1 MAINRFTK
9 YTAPQFVQAY
19 DPYPMQQMMGLAQH
33 QQKRFDAIDSAIGKA
48 YADAVIK
55 PGLSVEGRRTAA
67 AVNKERK
74 QQLDAITNDFAQNRN
89 VRNAVRSLSE
99 LSGNWQN
106 DQRASF
112 VEQDRALM
120 ENVLAQSGKEG
131 YGEYMT
137 HKALNPTTGE
147 YTLGYTEE
155 QIAAGVA
162 PTLADYGIMSNP
174 GSSSAFKTY
183 IDPVKEV
190 IFQNVSQDAEGNLIT
205 QDGKYL
211 NSKVFLERAGADLNK
226 LSSDGVH
233 LDNVSDAPPET
244 QQFIAW
250 KKREYELNGK
260 EYTAD
265 HFKADYLTEVEK
277 YAFGPQIKT
286 SIKDSSGSKSSA
298 ADNITPNVLAN
309 AVTTNTTARDRQ
321 INKDIAEDGTK
332 AFLSNIGI
340 QDYET
345 TTTLTVDPTNEAAV
359 AERDAALEKSVG
371 EKVEKQMGSKYH
383 YRRNK
388 NTGKMEKQ
396 PKYSEAEIK
405 SKKAEEIKKVK
416 QGLDKLFYFRQKAID
431 KLTPKEFEML
441 QFNDDGTIDLK
452 PEHKKTLEEKI
463 ANSFSVEGI
472 SFDAEGFTRV
482 AKEAGVNW
490 GELSEFLEIVK
501 SPDALNK
508 LGASGKGIKTLFNI
522 GSKMAGGAES
532 FLKGVSN
539 ISEDFIDN
547 PIYKI
552 ENIIDEDMKN
562 HYGDR
567 EFYNTK
573 MYLKD
578 KDAMGI
584 TTMVDPVH
592 QELYSIAV
600 ANAED
605 VGRLSVAGKPIKR
618 SDLEDAETT
627 TEVEVDFRGDGAF
640 FDPNAIEFDF
650 VGDGYKI
657 YATGLMKKKVKTDNG
672 FSETHSQKEYQVDI
686 TDAFMQKM
694 PQSELNQLLYQDA
707 IIDIAYEL
715 TPDSGESV
723 PVYLNQKMSKEAEE
737 VLGGNAASISK
748 RTVGNQ
754 DLFSISGKVAIYN
767 EQGEP
772 EIVDAETYV
781 DKKGK
786 MPFIDISQK
795 EMLGISKEIAM
806 ALPFLKGDQ
815 VLNMTEAEQQAI
827 TEADIKPTEVESFD
841 VGVFKL
847 NTQKDS
853 SPQKQA
859 AIGFATNENE
869 YVPVNQMT
877 PEQQTNYASYL
888 FVNGKDGW
896 DQWNVAA
903 TADDGSFENAKFANA
918 IGLLTDLNES
928 GKEITAQTVY
938 DKIKDS
944 APGASIQKVRSVMSE
959 FSQPMLQTKAKSGYT
974 QSSIA
979 AETGLTD
986 AMIAIA
992 TIMADS
998 GFNTDAVTINR
1009 KSK

>member
-55 PGLSVEGRRTAA
+55 PGLSTESRQMAA
-67 AVNKERK
+67 KINKERK

-106 DQRASF
+106 DKRASF

-120 ENVLAQSGKEG
+120 ESVLAQSGKEG

-137 HKALNPTTGE
+137 HRSYNPNTGE
-147 YTLGYTEE
+147 HTLGYTED

-162 PTLADYGIMSNP
+162 PTLVDYGIMSNP
-174 GSSSAFKTY
+174 GSTAAFKSY

-190 IFQNVSQDAEGNLIT
+190 VFQNVSKDAEGNLIT

-211 NSKVFLERAGADLNK
+211 NSKVFLERAGADLDK

-277 YAFGPQIKT
+277 YTFDQMKT
-286 SIKDSSGSKSSA
+286 NVKGSSGSKSSA
-298 ADNITPNVLAN
+298 ADNIVVDALGN
-309 AVTTNTTARDRQ
+309 ATLVTSTARNRQ
-321 INKDIAEDGTK
+321 INSDIAEKGIS
-332 AFLSNIGI
+332 AFLDNIGI
-340 QDYET
+340 RDYDDANV
-345 TTTLTVDPTNEAAV
+345 LIIDPTESELV
-359 AERDAALEKSVG
+359 VERDAALEKSVG
-371 EKVEKQMGSKYH
+371 EKVERQMRSKVN
-383 YRRNK
+383 YRK
-388 NTGKMEKQ
+388 DKD
-396 PKYSEAEIK
+396 PKSETYGQMIK
-405 SKKAEEIKKVK
+405 VPVYKDADIERRKKEEIKKTK

-431 KLTPKEFEML
+431 RIANENPKMIESIE
-441 QFNDDGTIDLK
+441 FNDDGTI
-452 PEHKKTLEEKI
+452 
-463 ANSFSVEGI
+463 S
-472 SFDAEGFTRV
+472 
-482 AKEAGVNW
+482 AKEKVKYSYQDR
-490 GELSEFLEIVK
+490 LSQAAKAV
-501 SPDALNK
+501 
-508 LGASGKGIKTLFNI
+508 
-522 GSKMAGGAES
+522 
-532 FLKGVSN
+532 
-539 ISEDFIDN
+539 
-547 PIYKI
+547 
-552 ENIIDEDMKN
+552 ENIERTQNRRVGRAEKELIYRSYTMASSETIGESLNNVETLIQKYMNEDIKE
-562 HYGDR
+562 HYGDK

-578 KDAMGI
+578 KNGMEI
-584 TTMVDPVH
+584 TSMVDPIH
-592 QELYSIAV
+592 QELYNVIQ
-600 ANAED
+600 ANAGD
-605 VGRLSVAGKPIKR
+605 VGRLSVAGTPIKR
-618 SDLEDAETT
+618 SDLEDQENVN
-627 TEVEVDFRGDGAF
+627 EVEVDFRDGT
-640 FDPNAIEFDF
+640 FDPDFIEFDF
-650 VGDGYKI
+650 VGDGYKV
-657 YATGLMKKKVKTDNG
+657 YATGQMKKKIQTDDG
-672 FSETHSQKEYQVDI
+672 ITTTSSQKEYQIDI
-686 TDAFMQKM
+686 TDAFMQMM
-694 PQSELNQLLYQDA
+694 PQSTKAQLLYNDA
-707 IIDIAYEL
+707 IVDAAYEL
-715 TPDSGESV
+715 TENTDEKVS
-723 PVYLNQKMSKEAEE
+723 VYLNTGMSKEAEKY
-737 VLGGNAASISK
+737 LGGEAASISK
-748 RTVGNQ
+748 NINGNF
-754 DLFSISGKVAIYN
+754 DITGRVAIYDD
-767 EQGEP
+767 QGNFEV
-772 EIVDAETYV
+772 IDAEN
-781 DKKGK
+781 DPKGR
-786 MPFIDISQK
+786 FSNLSQK

-806 ALPFLKGDQ
+806 ALPFIKGDQ
-815 VLNMTEAEQQAI
+815 VLNMTEAEQQAV
-827 TEADIKPTEVESFD
+827 TEAGIKPTEVESFD

-847 NTQKDS
+847 NTQEDS
-853 SPQKQA
+853 SPQRQE

-888 FVNGKDGW
+888 FVNGKGGW
-896 DQWNVAA
+896 DQWDVAA

>member
-1 MAINRFTK
+1 MAVNRFTR

-48 YADAVIK
+48 YADAVVK
-55 PGLSVEGRRTAA
+55 PGLSTESRQMAA
-67 AVNKERK
+67 KINKERK

-89 VRNAVRSLSE
+89 VRNAVRKLSE

-106 DQRASF
+106 DQRALF
-112 VEQDRALM
+112 VQQDRALM

-137 HKALNPTTGE
+137 HRSYNPNTGE
-147 YTLGYTEE
+147 HTLGYTED

-211 NSKVFLERAGADLNK
+211 NSKVFLERAGADLDK

-277 YAFGPQIKT
+277 YAFGPEIKT
-286 SIKDSSGSKSSA
+286 KVKGSSGSKKNA
-298 ADNITPNVLAN
+298 AKNITVNALTN
-309 AVTTNTTARDRQ
+309 AVTTNSNVR
-321 INKDIAEDGTK
+321 NKDLNTEIAEKGTE
-332 AFLSNIGI
+332 AFLNNIGI
-340 QDYET
+340 RNYDEANA
-345 TTTLTVDPTNEAAV
+345 LVIDPTIPKAV
-359 AERDAALEKSVG
+359 EERDNALLESIG
-371 EKVEKQMGSKYH
+371 AKVEKQMNSQFI

-388 NTGKMEKQ
+388 QTGKMEKQ
-396 PKYSEAEIK
+396 PKFTETQINAKKNEEF
-405 SKKAEEIKKVK
+405 KKAK

-431 KLTPKEFEML
+431 RIGSENPQML
-441 QFNDDGTIDLK
+441 ESIKFNDDGTIESKEKVDYSYEERQEQAAK
-452 PEHKKTLEEKI
+452 AVESIEKTQNRKVGQAEKELIYRSYTLAPSEKI
-463 ANSFSVEGI
+463 GESSGNVE
-472 SFDAEGFTRV
+472 
-482 AKEAGVNW
+482 
-490 GELSEFLEIVK
+490 
-501 SPDALNK
+501 
-508 LGASGKGIKTLFNI
+508 TLIQKYMN
-522 GSKMAGGAES
+522 E
-532 FLKGVSN
+532 
-539 ISEDFIDN
+539 E
-547 PIYKI
+547 
-552 ENIIDEDMKN
+552 MKK
-562 HYGDR
+562 HYGNK

-573 MYLKD
+573 MYLKS
-578 KDAMGI
+578 KDNIGMEKF
-584 TTMVDPVH
+584 VDSIH
-592 QELYSIAV
+592 QELYSIAQ
-600 ANAED
+600 ANAAD

-618 SDLEDAETT
+618 SDLEDTETI
-627 TEVEVDFRGDGAF
+627 TEVEADFRNGK
-640 FDPNAIEFDF
+640 FDPTAVEFDF
-650 VGDGYKI
+650 VGDGYRV
-657 YATGLMKKKVKTDNG
+657 YATGKMSKKQKNEEGLT
-672 FSETHSQKEYQVDI
+672 ETTYSQQEYQVDI
-686 TDAFMQKM
+686 TDSFMQKM
-694 PQSELNQLLYQDA
+694 PQSETSQLLYQDA
-707 IIDIAYEL
+707 IVDIAYDL
-715 TPDSGESV
+715 TPDTDEKVS
-723 PVYLNQKMSKEAEE
+723 VYLNSGLTKEAEE
-737 VLGGNAASISK
+737 TLGGEAAKISK
-748 RTVGNQ
+748 FNDVNGNE
-754 DLFSISGKVAIYN
+754 FFNITGKVAIYDDEDN
-767 EQGEP
+767 VQ
-772 EIVDAETYV
+772 IIDAEN
-781 DKKGK
+781 DSQQR
-786 MPFIDISQK
+786 FSNLSQK
-795 EMLGISKEIAM
+795 EMLSISKEIAM
-806 ALPFLKGDQ
+806 ALPFLKGEQ
-815 VLNMTEAEQQAI
+815 SMNMTESEQQAI
-827 TEADIKPTEVESFD
+827 TEAGIKPTEVESFD

-847 NTQKDS
+847 NTQEDG

-859 AIGFATNENE
+859 SIGFATNENE

-888 FVNGKDGW
+888 FVNGKGGW
-896 DQWNVAA
+896 DQWDVAA

>member
-1 MAINRFTK
+1 MAVNRFTR
-9 YTAPQFVQAY
+9 YTAPQFIQAY

-48 YADAVIK
+48 YADAIVK
-55 PGLSVEGRRTAA
+55 PGLSTESRQMAA
-67 AVNKERK
+67 KINKERK
-74 QQLDAITNDFAQNRN
+74 QQLDAITNDFSQNRN
-89 VRNAVRSLSE
+89 VRNAVRKLSE

-106 DQRASF
+106 DQRALF

-137 HKALNPTTGE
+137 HRSYNPNTGE
-147 YTLGYTEE
+147 HTLGYTEE

-211 NSKVFLERAGADLNK
+211 NSKVFLERAGADLDK

-233 LDNVSDAPPET
+233 LDNLSDAPPET

-277 YAFGPQIKT
+277 YAFGPEIKT
-286 SIKDSSGSKSSA
+286 SIKGSSRSKKDA
-298 ADNITPNVLAN
+298 AENITVNALTN
-309 AVTTNTTARDRQ
+309 AVTTNSNARNRDL
-321 INKDIAEDGTK
+321 NTEIAEKGTE
-332 AFLSNIGI
+332 AFLNNIGI
-340 QDYET
+340 RNYDEANA
-345 TTTLTVDPTNEAAV
+345 LVIDPTIPKAV
-359 AERDAALEKSVG
+359 EERDNALLESIG
-371 EKVEKQMGSKYH
+371 TKVEKQMNSQFI

-388 NTGKMEKQ
+388 QTGKMEKQ
-396 PKYSEAEIK
+396 PKFTEAQINAKKNEEF
-405 SKKAEEIKKVK
+405 KKAK

-472 SFDAEGFTRV
+472 PFDAEGFTRA
-482 AKEAGVNW
+482 AKEAGANW

-508 LGASGKGIKTLFNI
+508 LGASGRGMKTLFNI
-522 GSKMAGGAES
+522 GSKIAGGAES

-552 ENIIDEDMKN
+552 ENTIDKDMKK
-562 HYGDR
+562 HYGNR

-573 MYLKD
+573 IYLKS
-578 KDAMGI
+578 KNNIGMEKL
-584 TTMVDPVH
+584 VDPIH
-592 QELYSIAV
+592 QELYSIAQ
-600 ANAED
+600 ANAAD

-618 SDLEDAETT
+618 SDLEDTETI
-627 TEVEVDFRGDGAF
+627 TEVEADFRNGE
-640 FDPNAIEFDF
+640 FDPTAVEFDF
-650 VGDGYKI
+650 VGDGYRV
-657 YATGLMKKKVKTDNG
+657 YATGKMSKKQKNEEGLT
-672 FSETHSQKEYQVDI
+672 ETTYSQQEYQVDI
-686 TDAFMQKM
+686 TDSFMQKM
-694 PQSELNQLLYQDA
+694 PQSETAQLLYQDA
-707 IIDIAYEL
+707 IIDIAYDL
-715 TPDSGESV
+715 TPDTDEKVS
-723 PVYLNQKMSKEAEE
+723 VYLNSGLTKEAEE
-737 VLGGNAASISK
+737 TLGGEAAKISK
-748 RTVGNQ
+748 FSDVNGNE
-754 DLFSISGKVAIYN
+754 FFNITGKVAIYDDEDN
-767 EQGEP
+767 VQ
-772 EIVDAETYV
+772 IIDAEN
-781 DKKGK
+781 D
-786 MPFIDISQK
+786 PQQRFSNLSQK
-795 EMLGISKEIAM
+795 EMLSISKEIAM
-806 ALPFLKGDQ
+806 ALPFLKGEQ
-815 VLNMTEAEQQAI
+815 SMNMTESEQQAV
-827 TEADIKPTEVESFD
+827 TEAGIKPTEVESFD

-847 NTQKDS
+847 NTQEDS

-888 FVNGKDGW
+888 FVNGKGGW
-896 DQWNVAA
+896 DQWDVAA

-959 FSQPMLQTKAKSGYT
+959 FSQPMLQTKAKNGYT

>member
-33 QQKRFDAIDSAIGKA
+33 QQKRFDAIDTAIGKA

-55 PGLSVEGRRTAA
+55 PGLSTESRQMAA
-67 AVNKERK
+67 KINKERK

-106 DQRASF
+106 DQRALF

-137 HKALNPTTGE
+137 HRSYNPNTGE
-147 YTLGYTEE
+147 HTLGYTED

-162 PTLADYGIMSNP
+162 PTLADYGVMSNP

-183 IDPVKEV
+183 IDPVKDV
-190 IFQNVSQDAEGNLIT
+190 VFQNVTQDAQGRLIT

-211 NSKVFLERAGADLNK
+211 NSKVFLERAGADLDK

-286 SIKDSSGSKSSA
+286 SIKGSSGFKSSA
-298 ADNITPNVLAN
+298 ADNIVVDALGN
-309 AVTTNTTARDRQ
+309 ATLTNSTARNRQ
-321 INKDIAEDGTK
+321 INSDIAENGTS
-332 AFLSNIGI
+332 AFLDNIGI
-340 QDYET
+340 RDYDDANA
-345 TTTLTVDPTNEAAV
+345 LIVDPTEPELV

-371 EKVEKQMGSKYH
+371 EKVERQMRSKVN
-383 YRRNK
+383 YRK
-388 NTGKMEKQ
+388 DKD
-396 PKYSEAEIK
+396 PKSETYGQMIK
-405 SKKAEEIKKVK
+405 VPVYKDADIERRKKEEIKKTK
-416 QGLDKLFYFRQKAID
+416 QGLDKLFYFRQRAID
-431 KLTPKEFEML
+431 KLTPKEIEML
-441 QFNDDGTIDLK
+441 QFNNDGTISLK
-452 PEHKKTLEEKI
+452 SEVSESIKDEEKRLLELEGKVEGVT
-463 ANSFSVEGI
+463 SFSPY
-472 SFDAEGFTRV
+472 
-482 AKEAGVNW
+482 KEQMLLNPGLN
-490 GELSEFLEIVK
+490 INIQNK
-501 SPDALNK
+501 LNK
-508 LGASGKGIKTLFNI
+508 L
-522 GSKMAGGAES
+522 
-532 FLKGVSN
+532 
-539 ISEDFIDN
+539 N
-547 PIYKI
+547 PLYKVQSLM
-552 ENIIDEDMKN
+552 NEDMKN
-562 HYGDR
+562 HYGNR

-573 MYLKD
+573 IHLRD
-578 KDAMGI
+578 KGGMDI
-584 TTMVDPVH
+584 TSMVDPIH
-592 QELYSIAV
+592 QELYNVIQ
-600 ANAED
+600 ANAKD
-605 VGRLSVAGKPIKR
+605 VGRLSVAGTPIKR
-618 SDLEDAETT
+618 SDLEDQETVN
-627 TEVEVDFRGDGAF
+627 EVEVDFRGGT
-640 FDPNAIEFDF
+640 FDPDFIEFDF
-650 VGDGYKI
+650 VGDGYKV
-657 YATGLMKKKVKTDNG
+657 YATGQMKKKIQTEDG
-672 FSETHSQKEYQVDI
+672 ITTTSSQKEYQIDI
-686 TDAFMQKM
+686 TDAFMQMM
-694 PQSELNQLLYQDA
+694 PQSTKAQLLYNDA
-707 IIDIAYEL
+707 IVDAAYEL
-715 TPDSGESV
+715 TENTDEKVS
-723 PVYLNQKMSKEAEE
+723 VYLNTGMSKEAEE
-737 VLGGNAASISK
+737 YLGGEAASISK
-748 RTVGNQ
+748 NIDGNF
-754 DLFSISGKVAIYN
+754 DITGRVAIYDD
-767 EQGEP
+767 QGNF
-772 EIVDAETYV
+772 EIVDAEN
-781 DKKGK
+781 DPEGR
-786 MPFIDISQK
+786 FSNLSQK

-806 ALPFLKGDQ
+806 ALPFIKGDQ
-815 VLNMTEAEQQAI
+815 VLNMTEAEQLAVE
-827 TEADIKPTEVESFD
+827 EADIKPTEVESFD

-847 NTQKDS
+847 NTQEDS
-853 SPQKQA
+853 SPQRQE

-877 PEQQTNYASYL
+877 PEQQTNYASHL
-888 FVNGKDGW
+888 FVNGKGGW
-896 DQWNVAA
+896 DQWDVAA

-918 IGLLTDLNES
+918 VGLLSDLNES

-959 FSQPMLQTKAKSGYT
+959 FSQPMLQTKAKGGYT

>member
-1 MAINRFTK
+1 MGINRFTK
-9 YTAPQFVQAY
+9 YTAPEFIQSY
-19 DPYPMQQMMGLAQH
+19 DPYPVQQMMGLAQH

-74 QQLDAITNDFAQNRN
+74 EQLDAITNDFAQNRN

-120 ENVLAQSGKEG
+120 ENVLAQTGQEG
-131 YGEYMT
+131 YGNYKT
-137 HKALNPTTGE
+137 HRSYNPTTGE
-147 YTLGYTEE
+147 HTLGYTEE

-174 GSSSAFKTY
+174 GSTAAFKSY

-190 IFQNVSQDAEGNLIT
+190 VFQNVSRDAEGNLIT

-226 LSSDGVH
+226 LSSNGVN
-233 LDNVSDAPPET
+233 LDNTSDATPEA

-250 KKREYELNGK
+250 KKREYELTGEK
-260 EYTAD
+260 YTLD

-277 YAFGPQIKT
+277 YTFDQSKIG
-286 SIKDSSGSKSSA
+286 IKDSSKSKKDA
-298 ADNITPNVLAN
+298 AENITVNALTN
-309 AVTTNTTARDRQ
+309 AVTTNSNTRNRDL
-321 INKDIAEDGTK
+321 NTEIAEKGTE
-332 AFLSNIGI
+332 AFLNNIGI
-340 QDYET
+340 RNYDEANA
-345 TTTLTVDPTNEAAV
+345 LVIDPTIPKAV
-359 AERDAALEKSVG
+359 EERDNALVESIG
-371 EKVEKQMGSKYH
+371 TKVEKQMNSQFI

-388 NTGKMEKQ
+388 QTGKMEKQ
-396 PKYSEAEIK
+396 PKFTEAQINAKKNEEF
-405 SKKAEEIKKVK
+405 KKAK

-431 KLTPKEFEML
+431 RIGNENPQML
-441 QFNDDGTIDLK
+441 ESIKFNNDGTIESK
-452 PEHKKTLEEKI
+452 EKI
-463 ANSFSVEGI
+463 NYSYQERLDQATKALQNIEKTQNRKVGK
-472 SFDAEGFTRV
+472 AE
-482 AKEAGVNW
+482 KELIDRAFIMAGDEKI
-490 GELSEFLEIVK
+490 GE
-501 SPDALNK
+501 
-508 LGASGKGIKTLFNI
+508 ASGNVETLIQKYMNEEMKKHYGNKEFHNTKIYLKNKNNI
-522 GSKMAGGAES
+522 GMEK
-532 FLKGVSN
+532 F
-539 ISEDFIDN
+539 
-547 PIYKI
+547 
-552 ENIIDEDMKN
+552 
-562 HYGDR
+562 
-567 EFYNTK
+567 
-573 MYLKD
+573 
-578 KDAMGI
+578 
-584 TTMVDPVH
+584 VDPIH
-592 QELYSIAV
+592 QELYSIAQT
-600 ANAED
+600 NAAD

-618 SDLEDAETT
+618 SDLEDTETT

-640 FDPNAIEFDF
+640 FDPTAVEFDF
-650 VGDGYKI
+650 VGDGYRV
-657 YATGLMKKKVKTDNG
+657 YATGQMKKKVKTDDG
-672 FSETHSQKEYQVDI
+672 IVTTPSKQEYQVDI
-686 TDAFMQKM
+686 TEGFMQKM
-694 PQSELNQLLYQDA
+694 PQSETAQLLYQDA
-707 IIDIAYEL
+707 IVDIAYDL
-715 TPDSGESV
+715 TPDTDEKVS
-723 PVYLNQKMSKEAEE
+723 VYLNSGLTKEAEE
-737 VLGGNAASISK
+737 TLDGEAAKISK
-748 RTVGNQ
+748 FSDVNGNE
-754 DLFSISGKVAIYN
+754 FFNITGKVAIYDDEYN
-767 EQGEP
+767 MQ
-772 EIVDAETYV
+772 IIDAEN
-781 DKKGK
+781 D
-786 MPFIDISQK
+786 PQQRFSNLSQK
-795 EMLGISKEIAM
+795 EMLSISKEIAM

-959 FSQPMLQTKAKSGYT
+959 FSQPMLQTKSKSGYT

>member
-55 PGLSVEGRRTAA
+55 PGLSTESRQIAA
-67 AVNKERK
+67 KINKERK

-131 YGEYMT
+131 YGQYVT
-137 HKALNPTTGE
+137 HRSYNPTTGE
-147 YTLGYTEE
+147 HTLGYTEE

-162 PTLADYGIMSNP
+162 PTLADYGVMSNP
-174 GSSSAFKTY
+174 GSTAAFKSY

-190 IFQNVSQDAEGNLIT
+190 VFQNVSRDAEGNLIT

-226 LSSDGVH
+226 LSSDGVN
-233 LDNVSDAPPET
+233 LDNTSDATPEA
-244 QQFIAW
+244 QQFINW
-250 KKREYELNGK
+250 KKREYELTGEK
-260 EYTAD
+260 YTLD

-277 YAFGPQIKT
+277 YTFDQSKIG
-286 SIKDSSGSKSSA
+286 IKDSSKSKKDA
-298 ADNITPNVLAN
+298 AENITVNALTN
-309 AVTTNTTARDRQ
+309 AVTTNSNTRNRDL
-321 INKDIAEDGTK
+321 NTEIAEKGTE
-332 AFLSNIGI
+332 AFLNNIGI
-340 QDYET
+340 RNYDEANA
-345 TTTLTVDPTNEAAV
+345 LVIDPTIPKAV
-359 AERDAALEKSVG
+359 EERDNALLESIG
-371 EKVEKQMGSKYH
+371 TKVEKQMNSQFI

-388 NTGKMEKQ
+388 QTGKMEKQ
-396 PKYSEAEIK
+396 PKFTEAQINAKKNEEF
-405 SKKAEEIKKVK
+405 KKAK

-431 KLTPKEFEML
+431 RIGNENPQML
-441 QFNDDGTIDLK
+441 ESIKFNNDGTIESK
-452 PEHKKTLEEKI
+452 EKI
-463 ANSFSVEGI
+463 NYSYQERLDQATKALQNIEKTQNRKVGK
-472 SFDAEGFTRV
+472 AE
-482 AKEAGVNW
+482 KELIDRAFIMAGDEKI
-490 GELSEFLEIVK
+490 GE
-501 SPDALNK
+501 
-508 LGASGKGIKTLFNI
+508 ASGNVETLIQKYMNEEMKKHYGNKEFHNTKIYLKNKDNI
-522 GSKMAGGAES
+522 GMEK
-532 FLKGVSN
+532 F
-539 ISEDFIDN
+539 
-547 PIYKI
+547 
-552 ENIIDEDMKN
+552 
-562 HYGDR
+562 
-567 EFYNTK
+567 
-573 MYLKD
+573 
-578 KDAMGI
+578 
-584 TTMVDPVH
+584 VDPIH
-592 QELYSIAV
+592 QELYSIAQI
-600 ANAED
+600 NAAD

-640 FDPNAIEFDF
+640 FDPTAVEFDF
-650 VGDGYKI
+650 VGDGYRV
-657 YATGLMKKKVKTDNG
+657 YATGQMKKKVKTDDG
-672 FSETHSQKEYQVDI
+672 IVTTPSKQEYQVDI
-686 TDAFMQKM
+686 TEGFMQKM
-694 PQSELNQLLYQDA
+694 PQSETAQLLYQDA
-707 IIDIAYEL
+707 IVDIAYDL
-715 TPDSGESV
+715 TPDTDEKVS
-723 PVYLNQKMSKEAEE
+723 VYLNSGLTKEAEE
-737 VLGGNAASISK
+737 TLDGEAAKISK
-748 RTVGNQ
+748 FSDVNGNE
-754 DLFSISGKVAIYN
+754 FFNITGKVAIYDDEYN
-767 EQGEP
+767 MQ
-772 EIVDAETYV
+772 IIDAEN
-781 DKKGK
+781 D
-786 MPFIDISQK
+786 PQQRFSNLSQK
-795 EMLGISKEIAM
+795 EMLSISKEIAM

>member
-55 PGLSVEGRRTAA
+55 PGLSTESRQIAA
-67 AVNKERK
+67 KINKERK

-131 YGEYMT
+131 YGQYVT
-137 HKALNPTTGE
+137 HRSYNPTTGE
-147 YTLGYTEE
+147 HTLGYTEE

-174 GSSSAFKTY
+174 GSTAAFKSY

-190 IFQNVSQDAEGNLIT
+190 VFQNVSRDAEGNLIT

-226 LSSDGVH
+226 LSSDGVN
-233 LDNVSDAPPET
+233 LDNTSDATPEA
-244 QQFIAW
+244 QQFINW
-250 KKREYELNGK
+250 KKREYELTGEK
-260 EYTAD
+260 YTLD

-277 YAFGPQIKT
+277 YTFDQSKIG
-286 SIKDSSGSKSSA
+286 IKDSSKSKKDA
-298 ADNITPNVLAN
+298 AENITVSALTN
-309 AVTTNTTARDRQ
+309 AVTTNSNTRNRDL
-321 INKDIAEDGTK
+321 NTEIAEKGTE
-332 AFLSNIGI
+332 AFLNNIGI
-340 QDYET
+340 RNYDEANA
-345 TTTLTVDPTNEAAV
+345 LVIDPTIPKAV
-359 AERDAALEKSVG
+359 EERDNALLESIG
-371 EKVEKQMGSKYH
+371 TKVEKQMNSQFI

-388 NTGKMEKQ
+388 QTGKMEKQ
-396 PKYSEAEIK
+396 PKFTEAQINAKKNEEF
-405 SKKAEEIKKVK
+405 KKAK

-431 KLTPKEFEML
+431 RIGNENPQML
-441 QFNDDGTIDLK
+441 ESIKFNNDGTIESK
-452 PEHKKTLEEKI
+452 EKI
-463 ANSFSVEGI
+463 NYSYQERLDQATKALQNIEKTQNRKVGK
-472 SFDAEGFTRV
+472 AE
-482 AKEAGVNW
+482 KELIDRAFIMAGDEKI
-490 GELSEFLEIVK
+490 GE
-501 SPDALNK
+501 
-508 LGASGKGIKTLFNI
+508 ASGNVETLIQKYMNEEMKKHYGNKEFHNTKIYLKNKDNI
-522 GSKMAGGAES
+522 GMEK
-532 FLKGVSN
+532 F
-539 ISEDFIDN
+539 
-547 PIYKI
+547 
-552 ENIIDEDMKN
+552 
-562 HYGDR
+562 
-567 EFYNTK
+567 
-573 MYLKD
+573 
-578 KDAMGI
+578 
-584 TTMVDPVH
+584 VDPIH
-592 QELYSIAV
+592 QELYSIAQI
-600 ANAED
+600 NAAD

-640 FDPNAIEFDF
+640 FDPTAVEFDF
-650 VGDGYKI
+650 VGDGYRV
-657 YATGLMKKKVKTDNG
+657 YATGQMKKKVKTDDG
-672 FSETHSQKEYQVDI
+672 IVTTPSKQEYQVDI
-686 TDAFMQKM
+686 TEGFMQKM
-694 PQSELNQLLYQDA
+694 PQSETAQLLYQDA
-707 IIDIAYEL
+707 IVDIAYDL
-715 TPDSGESV
+715 TPDTDEKVS
-723 PVYLNQKMSKEAEE
+723 VYLNSGLTKEAEE
-737 VLGGNAASISK
+737 TLDGEAAKISK
-748 RTVGNQ
+748 FSDVNGNE
-754 DLFSISGKVAIYN
+754 FFNITGKVAIYDDEYN
-767 EQGEP
+767 MQ
-772 EIVDAETYV
+772 IIDAEN
-781 DKKGK
+781 D
-786 MPFIDISQK
+786 PQQRFSNLSQK
-795 EMLGISKEIAM
+795 EMLSISKEIAM

-847 NTQKDS
+847 NTQKNS

>member
-9 YTAPQFVQAY
+9 YTAPQFIQAY

-55 PGLSVEGRRTAA
+55 PGLSTESRQIAA
-67 AVNKERK
+67 KINKERK

-131 YGEYMT
+131 YGQYVT
-137 HKALNPTTGE
+137 HRSYNPTTGE
-147 YTLGYTEE
+147 HTLGYTEE

-174 GSSSAFKTY
+174 GSTAAFKSY

-190 IFQNVSQDAEGNLIT
+190 VFQNVSRDAEGNLIT

-226 LSSDGVH
+226 LSSDGVN
-233 LDNVSDAPPET
+233 LDNTSDATPEA
-244 QQFIAW
+244 QQFINW
-250 KKREYELNGK
+250 KKREYELTGEK
-260 EYTAD
+260 YTLD

-277 YAFGPQIKT
+277 YTFDQSKIG
-286 SIKDSSGSKSSA
+286 IKDSSKSKKDA
-298 ADNITPNVLAN
+298 AENITVSALTN
-309 AVTTNTTARDRQ
+309 AVTTNSNTRNRDL
-321 INKDIAEDGTK
+321 NTEIAEKGTE
-332 AFLSNIGI
+332 AFLNNIGI
-340 QDYET
+340 RNYDEANA
-345 TTTLTVDPTNEAAV
+345 LVIDPTIPKAV
-359 AERDAALEKSVG
+359 EERDNALLESIG
-371 EKVEKQMGSKYH
+371 TKVEKQMNSQFI

-388 NTGKMEKQ
+388 QTGKMEKQ
-396 PKYSEAEIK
+396 PKFTEAQINAKKNEEF
-405 SKKAEEIKKVK
+405 KKAK

-431 KLTPKEFEML
+431 RIGNENPQML
-441 QFNDDGTIDLK
+441 ESIKFNNDGTIESK
-452 PEHKKTLEEKI
+452 EKI
-463 ANSFSVEGI
+463 NYSYQERLDQATKALQNIEKTQNRKVGK
-472 SFDAEGFTRV
+472 AE
-482 AKEAGVNW
+482 KELIDRAFIMAGDEKI
-490 GELSEFLEIVK
+490 GE
-501 SPDALNK
+501 
-508 LGASGKGIKTLFNI
+508 ASGNVETLIQKYMNEEMKKHYGNKEFHNTKIYLKNKDNI
-522 GSKMAGGAES
+522 GMEK
-532 FLKGVSN
+532 F
-539 ISEDFIDN
+539 
-547 PIYKI
+547 
-552 ENIIDEDMKN
+552 
-562 HYGDR
+562 
-567 EFYNTK
+567 
-573 MYLKD
+573 
-578 KDAMGI
+578 
-584 TTMVDPVH
+584 VDPIH
-592 QELYSIAV
+592 QELYSIAQI
-600 ANAED
+600 NAAD

-640 FDPNAIEFDF
+640 FDPTAVEFDF
-650 VGDGYKI
+650 VGDGYRV
-657 YATGLMKKKVKTDNG
+657 YATGQMKKKVKTDDG
-672 FSETHSQKEYQVDI
+672 IVTTPSKQEYQVDI
-686 TDAFMQKM
+686 TEGFMQKM
-694 PQSELNQLLYQDA
+694 PQSETAQLLYQDA
-707 IIDIAYEL
+707 IVDIAYDL
-715 TPDSGESV
+715 TPDTDEKVS
-723 PVYLNQKMSKEAEE
+723 VYLNSGLTKEAEE
-737 VLGGNAASISK
+737 TLDGEAAKISK
-748 RTVGNQ
+748 FSDVNGNE
-754 DLFSISGKVAIYN
+754 FFNITGKVAIYDDEYN
-767 EQGEP
+767 MQ
-772 EIVDAETYV
+772 IIDAEN
-781 DKKGK
+781 D
-786 MPFIDISQK
+786 PQQRFSNLSQK
-795 EMLGISKEIAM
+795 EMLSISKEIAM

-847 NTQKDS
+847 NTQKNS

-928 GKEITAQTVY
+928 SKEITAQTVY